1 MLSDVLIAHD
11 VAYTACFRFK
21 RFALQDEKQFDK
33 ALCDIG
39 CSGALVVRIDEPS
52 AMAIM
57 NVETLQ
63 ATNQIFL
70 LKLSLKC

>member
-39 CSGALVVRIDEPS
+39 

-70 LKLSLKC
+70 LKLSLKCRTRN